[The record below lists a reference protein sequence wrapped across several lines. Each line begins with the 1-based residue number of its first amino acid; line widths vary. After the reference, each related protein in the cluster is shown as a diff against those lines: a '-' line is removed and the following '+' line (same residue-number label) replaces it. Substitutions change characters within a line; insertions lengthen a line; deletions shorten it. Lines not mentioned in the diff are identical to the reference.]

1 MAKSII
7 TQDGDLVN
15 YDNLVAISVEERA
28 VGFDEEHSED
38 EYCIIGTDV
47 KNGEILL
54 YHSSDY
60 EEVMK
65 VQRDIT
71 RWLQSE
77 AFSTFEMPTADEG
90 GDALGEGGA
99 KAKFRANVDAI
110 KTLKTLE
117 RENRPATA
125 EEKETLSKYVGW
137 GALAKAF
144 DKDDPKWAA
153 EYKELSELLTPQ
165 EYAQARST
173 VNDAFYTSPTVI
185 ERQNGYK
192 SVFK

>member
-1 MAKSII
+1 MSDVLKRVLCLVLALVVVFSFSACRHSPVLEQ
-7 TQDGDLVN
+7 TVYTADGEVDPN
-15 YDNLVAISVEERA
+15 NQQTDN
-28 VGFDEEHSED
+28 DEEHSED

-90 GDALGEGGA
+90 GDA
-99 KAKFRANVDAI
+99 
-110 KTLKTLE
+110 
-117 RENRPATA
+117 
-125 EEKETLSKYVGW
+125 
-137 GALAKAF
+137 
-144 DKDDPKWAA
+144 
-153 EYKELSELLTPQ
+153 
-165 EYAQARST
+165 
-173 VNDAFYTSPTVI
+173 
-185 ERQNGYK
+185 
-192 SVFK
+192 

>member
-1 MAKSII
+1 MAHYVPIPK
-7 TQDGDLVN
+7 DLN
-15 YDNLVAISVEERA
+15 DIKEK
-28 VGFDEEHSED
+28 EEHSED

-90 GDALGEGGA
+90 GDA
-99 KAKFRANVDAI
+99 
-110 KTLKTLE
+110 
-117 RENRPATA
+117 
-125 EEKETLSKYVGW
+125 
-137 GALAKAF
+137 
-144 DKDDPKWAA
+144 
-153 EYKELSELLTPQ
+153 
-165 EYAQARST
+165 
-173 VNDAFYTSPTVI
+173 
-185 ERQNGYK
+185 
-192 SVFK
+192 

>member
-15 YDNLVAISVEERA
+15 YNNLVAISVEERA

-54 YHSSDY
+54 YHNSDY

-90 GDALGEGGA
+90 GDA
-99 KAKFRANVDAI
+99 
-110 KTLKTLE
+110 
-117 RENRPATA
+117 
-125 EEKETLSKYVGW
+125 
-137 GALAKAF
+137 
-144 DKDDPKWAA
+144 
-153 EYKELSELLTPQ
+153 
-165 EYAQARST
+165 
-173 VNDAFYTSPTVI
+173 
-185 ERQNGYK
+185 
-192 SVFK
+192 

>member
-1 MAKSII
+1 MNDSVFFFFDELQEDDHNKLYELIRREVKIMAKSII

-15 YDNLVAISVEERA
+15 YNNLVAISVEERA

-65 VQRDIT
+65 VQREIT

-90 GDALGEGGA
+90 GDA
-99 KAKFRANVDAI
+99 
-110 KTLKTLE
+110 
-117 RENRPATA
+117 
-125 EEKETLSKYVGW
+125 
-137 GALAKAF
+137 
-144 DKDDPKWAA
+144 
-153 EYKELSELLTPQ
+153 
-165 EYAQARST
+165 
-173 VNDAFYTSPTVI
+173 
-185 ERQNGYK
+185 
-192 SVFK
+192 